1 MCFALCNCLIF
12 QIHLK
17 VERKSVKVEAIEM
30 VLAGSDGASIVV
42 HSLPLVELQA
52 AVVPSLTQVLVRGQ
66 GVTLKLTKEQP
77 GSWPQLCVG
86 KFSWIQKDPDMIQE
100 QDEVQE
106 NASKIKTVDAC
117 DAAFEFNLDD
127 SNSDIDVSDEDSFD
141 GNKIENEIDVLL
153 R

>member
-1 MCFALCNCLIF
+1 METRIKEHSVDDIDSDNDYEDKKLIIDERDSD
-12 QIHLK
+12 IH
-17 VERKSVKVEAIEM
+17 IN
-30 VLAGSDGASIVV
+30 
-42 HSLPLVELQA
+42 
-52 AVVPSLTQVLVRGQ
+52 
-66 GVTLKLTKEQP
+66 
-77 GSWPQLCVG
+77 
-86 KFSWIQKDPDMIQE
+86 PDMIQE

-127 SNSDIDVSDEDSFD
+127 SNSDIDVSDEGSFD

>member
-1 MCFALCNCLIF
+1 MKVYRENVSTASYDTSQYCVSFTDQTSIF
-12 QIHLK
+12 DDY
-17 VERKSVKVEAIEM
+17 ES
-30 VLAGSDGASIVV
+30 
-42 HSLPLVELQA
+42 
-52 AVVPSLTQVLVRGQ
+52 
-66 GVTLKLTKEQP
+66 QP
-77 GSWPQLCVG
+77 QSNTTAMYTDMMQ
-86 KFSWIQKDPDMIQE
+86 DPDMIQE

>member
-1 MCFALCNCLIF
+1 MHRMCYALCNCLLF

-66 GVTLKLTKEQP
+66 GVTLKLTKE
-77 GSWPQLCVG
+77 
-86 KFSWIQKDPDMIQE
+86 
-100 QDEVQE
+100 
-106 NASKIKTVDAC
+106 
-117 DAAFEFNLDD
+117 
-127 SNSDIDVSDEDSFD
+127 
-141 GNKIENEIDVLL
+141 
-153 R
+153 

>member
-1 MCFALCNCLIF
+1 
-12 QIHLK
+12 
-17 VERKSVKVEAIEM
+17 M

-42 HSLPLVELQA
+42 HSLPLMELEA

-106 NASKIKTVDAC
+106 NVSKIKTVEAC

-127 SNSDIDVSDEDSFD
+127 SDIDVSDEDSFD

>member
-1 MCFALCNCLIF
+1 M
-12 QIHLK
+12 
-17 VERKSVKVEAIEM
+17 KVEAIEM
-30 VLAGSDGASIVV
+30 VLGGSGEASIVV

-52 AVVPSLTQVLVRGQ
+52 AVVPRLTQVLVRGQ
-66 GVTLKLTKEQP
+66 GVTLKLTKEIQGP
-77 GSWPQLCVG
+77 WPQLCAG
-86 KFSWIQKDPDMIQE
+86 KFSWIQIDPDMIQE

-106 NASKIKTVDAC
+106 NSSKMKTVEAC

-127 SNSDIDVSDEDSFD
+127 SDIDVSDEDSFD